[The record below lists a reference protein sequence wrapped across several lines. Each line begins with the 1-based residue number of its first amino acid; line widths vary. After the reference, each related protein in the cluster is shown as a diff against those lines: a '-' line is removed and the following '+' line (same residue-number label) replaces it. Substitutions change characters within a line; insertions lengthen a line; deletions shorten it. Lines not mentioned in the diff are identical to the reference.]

1 MHLLIVDG
9 MNLVRRVYAAVESQQ
24 TPLDATLSRSLSI
37 IHQAASALTP
47 THVLLVFEEQVE
59 TWRHVIWPDYKA
71 GRSPMPSRLAEHL
84 PELRKALQ
92 ENGIRYLLQ
101 SGWEADDLIASL
113 AHKAAEQGIFVT
125 ILSTDKGFS
134 QLVNRKIQLCN
145 HFERKVFDVAAVTER
160 FGLAPNQL
168 VDFWA
173 LTGDST
179 NNLPGVTGIGP
190 KTAGQLLDRFGGLD
204 RLLICLDALSDKQK
218 KLLEDEWQKALLTR
232 ELVRLKTDIELG
244 INLQEIR
251 WRPD

>member
-24 TPLDATLSRSLSI
+24 TALEATRSRCLSI
-37 IHQAASALTP
+37 IHQAAISLAS

-59 TWRHVIWPDYKA
+59 TWRHTLWPDYKA
-71 GRSPMPSRLAEHL
+71 GRSPMPHRLAEYL
-84 PELRKALQ
+84 PELRNALQ
-92 ENGIRYLLQ
+92 QSGIRFVLQ
-101 SGWEADDLIASL
+101 SGWEADDLIASMS
-113 AHKAAEQGIFVT
+113 HKAAQQGISVT

-134 QLVNRKIQLCN
+134 QLVNRRIQLCN
-145 HFERKVFDVAAVTER
+145 HFERKQFDEEAITEK
-160 FGLAPNQL
+160 FGLPPRKL

-190 KTAGQLLDRFGGLD
+190 KTAAQLLDQFGSLD
-204 RLLICLDALSDKQK
+204 RLLIRLDALSNKHRV
-218 KLLEDEWQKALLTR
+218 LMEDEWQRALLTR
-232 ELVRLKTDIELG
+232 ELVRLKTDVELG

-251 WRPD
+251 WCSE